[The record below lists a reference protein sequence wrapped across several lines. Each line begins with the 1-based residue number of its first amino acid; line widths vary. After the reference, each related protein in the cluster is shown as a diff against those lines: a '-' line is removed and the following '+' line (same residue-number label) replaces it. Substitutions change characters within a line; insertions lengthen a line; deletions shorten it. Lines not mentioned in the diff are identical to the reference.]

1 MHILM
6 SSGRVFQ
13 WVIAFTEED
22 DNPKEEW
29 RNQTTKS
36 LVDDVVNLTETVE
49 WSTQNHE
56 VWKGPN
62 HIQLYKSYINSKK
75 KGVWSLTPSIS
86 NSDDTPSKHHKK

>member
-13 WVIAFTEED
+13 WVISFTEED

-49 WSTQNHE
+49 WKYT
-56 VWKGPN
+56 
-62 HIQLYKSYINSKK
+62 KSRSMEGAKPYTI
-75 KGVWSLTPSIS
+75 V
-86 NSDDTPSKHHKK
+86 